1 MLSNVEL
8 RVLYEQ
14 SLLMLVAIESLYL
27 YFLDYHLLFGCLRLL
42 QLAVLV
48 IHAQHTTLRTA
59 LVSVFAVDVVIML
72 SHMFD
77 RSAAPLFLHFVES
90 PRAAPHAALLLGDAF
105 LCALHALVFIKPS
118 LHLS

>member
-14 SLLMLVAIESLYL
+14 SLLMLIAIESLYM
-27 YFLDYHLLFGCLRLL
+27 YFLDYHMLFACLRLL

-48 IHAQHTTLRTA
+48 IHAQHASMRIPVIA
-59 LVSVFAVDVVIML
+59 VFTVDVVVTL

-90 PRAAPHAALLLGDAF
+90 PRAASHAALLLGDAF
-105 LCALHALVFIKPS
+105 LCALHALVFVKPS